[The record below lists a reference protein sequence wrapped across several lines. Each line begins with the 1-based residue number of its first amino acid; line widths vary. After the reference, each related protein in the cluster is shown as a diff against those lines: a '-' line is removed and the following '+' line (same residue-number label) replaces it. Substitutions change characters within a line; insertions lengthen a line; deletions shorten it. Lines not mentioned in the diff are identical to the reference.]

1 MPDLLL
7 LGQVTVDHA
16 VPATPGPWRESLGGN
31 ALYAAA
37 GARLWCD
44 ASRIGVV
51 TRLGRGL
58 AEDVATLLGRV
69 GLPAGG
75 PRTWID
81 AEPLVEWHLY
91 ETDGSRRSLP
101 RNAALRD
108 PAADGATL
116 GQRYLA
122 HLEALS
128 PALGDIPRA
137 WLPTRAVH
145 LAPQVAARHGS
156 TLPSLARRADW
167 IAVDP
172 SPHYARQLDE
182 RKLAELLQGARAF
195 LPSRA
200 EVEHLAPDGDWVALV
215 QRLREAGFEEVV
227 LKLGG
232 DGCLVAGAGHGAAS
246 PDSRGAG
253 EGGRSDGGRRRVRRR
268 LRRRPPGRPRSARGR
283 AARSDRR
290 GDGGRVRRGRGRP
303 RPLGRRGGAP
313 AGVVDPGSLGT
324 PREEGPREPTG
335 PQRPESSGPEAGV
348 AP

>member
-1 MPDLLL
+1 MPDLLV

-16 VPATPGPWRESLGGN
+16 VPATPGPWYESLGGN

-44 ASRIGVV
+44 ASRIGIV

-58 AEDVATLLGRV
+58 ARDVAALLGRV

-75 PRTWID
+75 LVEAD

-91 ETDGSRRSLP
+91 EPDGSRRSLP

-108 PAADGATL
+108 PTTDGATL
-116 GQRYLA
+116 HQRYLA

-128 PALGDIPRA
+128 PALGDIPAA
-137 WLPTRAVH
+137 WLPAPAVH

-156 TLPSLARRADW
+156 ALPSLARRADW

-182 RKLAELLQGARAF
+182 RQLAGLLRGARAF

-200 EVEHLAPDGDWVALV
+200 EVEHLAADGDWVALML
-215 QRLREAGFEEVV
+215 RLREAGFEEVV
-227 LKLGG
+227 LKLGS
-232 DGCLVAGAGHGAAS
+232 DGSLVAAPDAEPPRWIAAAPARVVDLTGAGDAFGGAYAAARLTGLDPLGAGRRGAIAAAMVVECTGAAAALALAPAEAKRRLESWSPS
-246 PDSRGAG
+246 PD
-253 EGGRSDGGRRRVRRR
+253 
-268 LRRRPPGRPRSARGR
+268 RPGR
-283 AARSDRR
+283 AA
-290 GDGGRVRRGRGRP
+290 
-303 RPLGRRGGAP
+303 
-313 AGVVDPGSLGT
+313 
-324 PREEGPREPTG
+324 
-335 PQRPESSGPEAGV
+335 GV
-348 AP
+348 AQ

>member
-44 ASRIGVV
+44 SSRIGVV

-58 AEDVATLLGRV
+58 EEDVTASLRRAGLSPGGLARV
-69 GLPAGG
+69 
-75 PRTWID
+75 D
-81 AEPLVEWHLY
+81 AEPLVEWLFY
-91 ETDGSRRSLP
+91 EKDGSRRSLP

-108 PAADGATL
+108 PTADGATL

-128 PALGDIPRA
+128 PALGDIPPA
-137 WLPTRAVH
+137 WLPARAVH

-167 IAVDP
+167 VAIDP
-172 SPHYARQLDE
+172 SPHYARHLDE

-232 DGCLVAGAGHGAAS
+232 DGCLVAGPDTEPPRRIPAA
-246 PDSRGAG
+246 PARVVDLTGAG
-253 EGGRSDGGRRRVRRR
+253 DAFGG
-268 LRRRPPGRPRSARGR
+268 AYA
-283 AARSDRR
+283 AARLAGLD
-290 GDGGRVRRGRGRP
+290 
-303 RPLGRRGGAP
+303 PLAAGRRGAIAAAMVVECAGA
-313 AGVVDPGSLGT
+313 AAALALSVTEAERRLESWIPG
-324 PREEGPREPTG
+324 
-335 PQRPESSGPEAGV
+335 A
-348 AP
+348 

>member
-1 MPDLLL
+1 MPDLLV
-7 LGQVTVDHA
+7 LGQVIVDHA

-58 AEDVATLLGRV
+58 AQDVAMLLGRV

-75 PRTWID
+75 LVEID

-101 RNAALRD
+101 RNPALRD
-108 PAADGATL
+108 PATDGATL
-116 GQRYLA
+116 HQRYLA

-128 PALGDIPRA
+128 PALGDIPGA

-156 TLPSLARRADW
+156 ALPSLGRRADW
-167 IAVDP
+167 ISVDP

-182 RKLAELLQGARAF
+182 RKLASLLQGARAF

-200 EVEHLAPDGDWVALV
+200 EVEHLAPDGDWMALIL
-215 QRLREAGFEEVV
+215 RLREAGFEEVV
-227 LKLGG
+227 LKLGE
-232 DGCLVAGAGHGAAS
+232 DGCLVAAPGAEPPCRIPAAPARVVDLTGAGDAFGGAYAAARLTGLDPLAAGRRGAIAAAMVVECAGAAAALAL
-246 PDSRGAG
+246 PPA
-253 EGGRSDGGRRRVRRR
+253 EAKRR
-268 LRRRPPGRPRSARGR
+268 LESWTSSSRSAR
-283 AARSDRR
+283 ARSRR
-290 GDGGRVRRGRGRP
+290 
-303 RPLGRRGGAP
+303 A
-313 AGVVDPGSLGT
+313 
-324 PREEGPREPTG
+324 
-335 PQRPESSGPEAGV
+335 Q
-348 AP
+348 